1 VCTQCEG
8 SGVNSADHFN
18 GRFKAG
24 ALCWLC
30 RYNRSSCLTRNSPLE
45 MSLTNPPI
53 ICDSTAC
60 LTQLVVQNF
69 YLAEESVK
77 SYVGAATVLVSWVD
91 F

>member
-1 VCTQCEG
+1 
-8 SGVNSADHFN
+8 
-18 GRFKAG
+18 
-24 ALCWLC
+24 
-30 RYNRSSCLTRNSPLE
+30 